1 MNQIY
6 RAIAILAIATA
17 LALFFYGLRINS
29 YAIAI
34 LGIAPA
40 LALAVQ
46 LYLGQAN
53 AYCNRGFAQDRRGNR
68 YDLEDEQAAF
78 EDYNQAQSIERNSD
92 IDPDDEHG
100 YYGRALARSRLGDN
114 QGAMEDLQKSAKLCS
129 DHRNTATHQ
138 QVQETMRKL
147 QQ

>member
-53 AYCNRGFAQDRRGNR
+53 AYCNRGLAQDRRGNYHR
-68 YDLEDEQAAF
+68 AIEE
-78 EDYNQAQSIERNSD
+78 YNQAIRLN
-92 IDPDDEHG
+92 PNF
-100 YYGRALARSRLGDN
+100 ALAYSNRAATRLALNDN
-114 QGAMEDLQKSAKLCS
+114 QGALEDCNQAIRLNPNHNL
-129 DHRNTATHQ
+129 
-138 QVQETMRKL
+138 
-147 QQ
+147 